1 MHAHQ
6 AFAECNK
13 ADRLR
18 SRFIGIAQVGA
29 HEKDSD
35 MVHEQRAAVAAR
47 RRHEFSW
54 AERMLVTVVWREQ
67 LVSFTCPGPSKRL
80 AVQAGNG

>member
-47 RRHEFSW
+47 RRHEFS
-54 AERMLVTVVWREQ
+54 
-67 LVSFTCPGPSKRL
+67 
-80 AVQAGNG
+80 